1 MSLITILSFSD
12 INIGIRT
19 WIDYKGFFIISLVV
33 LFPLLFLIQGMV
45 CAINKTG
52 IISVILSITVSI
64 VDYMILMYVYLNDS
78 AFDYII
84 FYFVAWIIGYTL
96 TFLGKEIIYLI
107 KK

>member
-19 WIDYKGFFIISLVV
+19 WIDYKVFFIISLVV
-33 LFPLLFLIQGMV
+33 LFPLLFFIQGSV

-78 AFDYII
+78 AFGYII

-96 TFLGKEIIYLI
+96 TFLSREIISLI

>member
-1 MSLITILSFSD
+1 
-12 INIGIRT
+12 
-19 WIDYKGFFIISLVV
+19 
-33 LFPLLFLIQGMV
+33 MV

-78 AFDYII
+78 AFGYII